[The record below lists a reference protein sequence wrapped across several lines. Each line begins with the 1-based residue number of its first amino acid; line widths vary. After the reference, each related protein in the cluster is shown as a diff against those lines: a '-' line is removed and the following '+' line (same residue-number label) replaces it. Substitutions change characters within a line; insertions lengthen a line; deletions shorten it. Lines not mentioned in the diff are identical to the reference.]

1 MPRVSLNNDQRIT
14 GYLDSLLAE
23 VSSNE
28 VPETNFLA
36 NEKISVDDHSTWNEK
51 LAQAVGTATQTAT
64 VAEGCFLLTTEPLGT
79 GNIHKKRT
87 QLLDVLSITR
97 LLPPSLVKDTMLLS
111 CLPLAA
117 EAMIGE

>member
-28 VPETNFLA
+28 EPETNFLA
-36 NEKISVDDHSTWNEK
+36 NEKDHSTWNEK
-51 LAQAVGTATQTAT
+51 LAQAVGTATQAAT
-64 VAEGCFLLTTEPLGT
+64 VAEGCFLLTTESLGT

-97 LLPPSLVKDTMLLS
+97 LVPPSLVKDTMLLS
-111 CLPLAA
+111 GLPLAA